1 MNQKERIAK
10 ILELLQEKEKLDA
23 AELADYFQISKDSIR
38 RDILLIV
45 NDGLAERYRGGITL
59 PIIKTKIED
68 YSKRLVIN
76 SQEKQLIA
84 REAAQQV
91 LTDQT
96 IWLDV
101 STTVQ
106 FIAKELT
113 KENVLIV
120 TNSIDNAI
128 SATQV
133 NAQQEVYLLGG
144 YFNANSHLLQGT
156 SLITQLANFYFDIA
170 FIGASGINE
179 TGLFYSEL
187 EDIELKQTIIKNAKR
202 TCVLLDSSKVRN
214 TSNFKLDFSDID
226 LIITDKSLPE
236 TITAQLSEADVQIML
251 VKGGKK

>member
-23 AELADYFQISKDSIR
+23 TELADYFQISKDSIR

-45 NDGLAERYRGGITL
+45 NDGLAERYRGGIVL

-68 YSKRLVIN
+68 YSKRLIEN
-76 SQEKQLIA
+76 SQEKIQIA
-84 REAAQQV
+84 RKAVKEIA
-91 LTDQT
+91 DNQT

-113 KENVLIV
+113 QENVLIV

-128 SATQV
+128 SATEV
-133 NAQQEVYLLGG
+133 NNKQDVYLLGG
-144 YFNANSHLLQGT
+144 YFNSNSHLLKGT
-156 SLITQLANFYFDIA
+156 SVIAQLANFYFDIA
-170 FIGASGINE
+170 FIGASGISDA
-179 TGLFYSEL
+179 GLFYSEL

-202 TCVLLDSSKVRN
+202 TCVVLDSSKVRN
-214 TSNFKLDFSDID
+214 TTNFKLDFAKID
-226 LIITDKSLPE
+226 LLITDKPLPE
-236 TITAQLSEADVQIML
+236 SITKQLRKNEVKIIL
-251 VKGGKK
+251 VEGGKK